1 MKRCENVSQ
10 KDSRASPGIPPK
22 KLNDKFR
29 TTVSEQKINWTMPAK
44 TEQQSQSWEKRGKL
58 CHILN
63 RAAKCEKQLNNVAIL
78 SICKYNQKLK
88 KSVVSKCWKVFSAT
102 RN

>member
-1 MKRCENVSQ
+1 
-10 KDSRASPGIPPK
+10 
-22 KLNDKFR
+22 
-29 TTVSEQKINWTMPAK
+29 MPAK

-88 KSVVSKCWKVFSAT
+88 KMWYQNVEKFSVPLEIKQ
-102 RN
+102 